1 MKYIYSLFLLLAFTV
16 ACEQKT
22 ISGKEL
28 EDKLKETMTD
38 YLDETLK
45 YGTVFVIKDM
55 NYYADNIKNHYI
67 CTFDVSVRTGNRDT
81 IGVMKAIISRD
92 FSKVNRTQ

>member
-1 MKYIYSLFLLLAFTV
+1 LLPFVINNPLNGLLIIFTVEVIKTQMKYFYSLFLLLAFTV

-28 EDKLKETMTD
+28 ED
-38 YLDETLK
+38 
-45 YGTVFVIKDM
+45 
-55 NYYADNIKNHYI
+55 YYADNIKNHYI